1 MKLVQ
6 SNHAKIANARDG
18 TVYASVEREGE
29 DYAPLLLPNTAW
41 AALGMFACY
50 CDPCRR
56 CIDLREYAR
65 QRSGG
70 MIGFAMMFTAPAGF
84 FLGVVFGRSLP
95 EGLGLRASLSFCLV
109 LPFYWDFRIF
119 RIHGGNAEHRTGEC
133 ALPAAAPIVLLPV
146 AISAFSWMKAHTREG
161 RRVTDQIEGLR
172 QYLGVAEEE
181 RLEFLNPPEKTPE
194 LFEKFLPY
202 AIALD
207 VENTWAERFAGV
219 LEAAAAAG
227 AAASTW
233 YSGNQDWANN
243 PTSFAS
249 SLGDSLS
256 QTVASAST
264 APGSSGGSGGSSGS
278 SGGGSSGGGGGGGG
292 GSVGDQRAIAF
303 HLPLAIS

>member
-1 MKLVQ
+1 
-6 SNHAKIANARDG
+6 
-18 TVYASVEREGE
+18 
-29 DYAPLLLPNTAW
+29 
-41 AALGMFACY
+41 
-50 CDPCRR
+50 
-56 CIDLREYAR
+56 
-65 QRSGG
+65 
-70 MIGFAMMFTAPAGF
+70 
-84 FLGVVFGRSLP
+84 
-95 EGLGLRASLSFCLV
+95 
-109 LPFYWDFRIF
+109 
-119 RIHGGNAEHRTGEC
+119 
-133 ALPAAAPIVLLPV
+133 
-146 AISAFSWMKAHTREG
+146 MKAHTREG

-219 LEAAAAAG
+219 LAAAAAAG

-292 GSVGDQRAIAF
+292 GFSRRSPSPSRWQSRRRR
-303 HLPLAIS
+303 PQP